1 MVGHYV
7 LTVIK
12 KLILMEDNIN
22 IDLQPANRENTGRN
36 SDGTFMKGISGN
48 PNGRPKNTLKDYV
61 RKKFMEMSEEE
72 KEEFLKKVSPETQW
86 KMGEGNPDNN
96 TDLTSKGEKIF
107 EVINKDGTI
116 RIHSAS
122 RPERDSKQS

>member
-1 MVGHYV
+1 
-7 LTVIK
+7 
-12 KLILMEDNIN
+12 MEDNIN
-22 IDLQPANRENTGRN
+22 IDLQPTNRENTGRN

-72 KEEFLKKVSPETQW
+72 KEEFLKGVSPETQW

-107 EVINKDGTI
+107 EVINTDGTI